1 MKLEDSLR
9 MADDTNEKI
18 IWFAAGAALGA
29 AVALLYAP
37 KTGADTRKMLTDKS
51 GEGRAA
57 IVETGKELYDRG
69 KDLLDK
75 GRQIADDAANLFEQG
90 RKLTQG

>member
-1 MKLEDSLR
+1 

-37 KTGADTRKMLTDKS
+37 KTGEETRRLLTDRT

-57 IVETGKELYDRG
+57 LMETGRGLYDRG
-69 KDLLDK
+69 KDLFEK
-75 GRQIADDAANLFEQG
+75 GRQIADDAANMFDQG
-90 RKLTQG
+90 KTASQG